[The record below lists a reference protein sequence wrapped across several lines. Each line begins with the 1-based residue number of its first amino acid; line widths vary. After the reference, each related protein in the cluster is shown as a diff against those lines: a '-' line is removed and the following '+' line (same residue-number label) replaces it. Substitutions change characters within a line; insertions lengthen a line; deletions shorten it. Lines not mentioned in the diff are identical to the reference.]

1 MLKHKLK
8 FSICLLAVLLIISSV
23 CFATNE
29 SDIVPISLE
38 DGALVVDNSLDDI
51 TYSDLYISDNEAD
64 INSTII
70 GNIYASVT
78 TLNINPNVNTNSIS
92 KNVSG
97 NLFATA
103 NTVNIKSDV
112 TYSDE
117 IDKDGN
123 KKIASI
129 NNASTIGGNV
139 FVTANKFVVEPGIKI
154 NGDLFVCANEIV
166 LSTNAIISGNIYA
179 VCNKMDLSC
188 QISGDLYVSCKDF
201 NMNYYGFVDRDLH
214 INAENAT
221 IGGYAKR
228 NLFISA
234 NNIVTTSNFL
244 CSKDLTVKNAK
255 KFVFSGKVQ
264 GNATIKSE
272 QIEFKNEE
280 NEENINC
287 KIFGNFNYTSKNEI
301 EIPKD
306 IVIGNSNFT
315 KYSSNH
321 MESLGNFLVS
331 LLCTLVYVFI
341 VYLII
346 KKFMPNFFSKLSNI
360 TPKKMLINLAI
371 GLGILILVPIICI
384 LLFITSI
391 GAILGVILALIYAI
405 LLLIATPIFAILI
418 TEFIKKTIKLSIN
431 DFVLL
436 IIITIVLQ
444 LLFKIPFVGSILS
457 FLATLVAIG
466 STCCNNK

>member
-8 FSICLLAVLLIISSV
+8 FSICLLAILLIVSSV

-29 SDIVPISLE
+29 SDIATISLE
-38 DGALVVDNSLDDI
+38 DGAPVADNSTDDI
-51 TYSDLYISDNEAD
+51 RYSDLYVSDDEAS
-64 INSTII
+64 INSTIV
-70 GNIYASVT
+70 GNVYASVS
-78 TLNINPNVNTNSIS
+78 TLNINPNVDTNSIG
-92 KNVSG
+92 KNISG

-103 NTVNIKSDV
+103 NTVNIKSNV

-123 KKIASI
+123 PKIASI
-129 NNASTIGGNV
+129 SNASIIGGNV
-139 FVTANKFVVEPGIKI
+139 FVTANKFVVEPGVKI

-166 LSTNAIISGNIYA
+166 LSTNAIIAGNIYA
-179 VCNKMDLSC
+179 VCNKMDLNC

-234 NNIVTTSNFL
+234 SNIVTTSNFL
-244 CSKDLTVKNAK
+244 CSKDLTVENAN

-287 KIFGNFNYTSKNEI
+287 KILGNFNYTSNNEI
-301 EIPKD
+301 EISKD
-306 IVIGNSNFT
+306 IVVGNSNFT

-321 MESLGNFLVS
+321 TKNLSNFLVS
-331 LLCTLVYVFI
+331 LLSTLVYVF
-341 VYLII
+341 VAYLII
-346 KKFMPNFFSKLSNI
+346 KKFMPKFFNKLSNI
-360 TPKKMLINLAI
+360 TPKKMLTNLAI
-371 GLGILILVPIICI
+371 GLGILILIPIICI
-384 LLFITSI
+384 LLFITNI
-391 GAILGVILALIYAI
+391 GAILGIILALLYVI
-405 LLLIATPIFAILI
+405 LLLITTPIFAILI
-418 TEFIKKTIKLSIN
+418 TEFIKKSIKLNIN

-436 IIITIVLQ
+436 LIITIVLQ

-466 STCCNNK
+466 STCSNNK